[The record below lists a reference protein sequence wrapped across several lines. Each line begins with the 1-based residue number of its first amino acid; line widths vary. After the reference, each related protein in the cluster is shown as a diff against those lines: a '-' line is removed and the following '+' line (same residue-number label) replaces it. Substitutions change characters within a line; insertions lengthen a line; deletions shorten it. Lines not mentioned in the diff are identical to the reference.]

1 MKVTINLKITIL
13 FAAAFLF
20 VCALFVL
27 LGKIQVDSYIANERA
42 KQKEMVEKVV
52 YNLEKSE
59 SFSLYNYLT
68 SKSYSLVDNDR
79 ILKQIITKGE
89 KVFRVNSSY
98 GAFSSIIYHNQVFLY
113 VEQEQKTYLYQLD
126 ASVKLEYLFLFSFIF
141 ILVLIVFLYFSVLR
155 SLRPLKVL
163 KNKIKNISA
172 GKMEPLSE
180 YFQVN
185 DEISE
190 ISFEFD
196 HAINKIQEL
205 VKSRQF
211 FLRMIMHELKT
222 PIGKGRIVCEM
233 IDNQK
238 QKDRL
243 VDIFERLELLID
255 EFGKIEKVLSKN
267 CQLNLQTYHL
277 SLILEQAQD
286 YLMRDDFYQKVKI
299 TYKEDAM
306 IVADLELFSLLIKNL
321 IDNAIKYSDD
331 KSCEVICSSDYIM
344 VRNKGSKFRKTFEYY
359 LKPFA
364 REENTQAE
372 GMGLG
377 LYIINNICNLH
388 GFNICYSYEDGYHS
402 FKILFSRIFN

>member
-1 MKVTINLKITIL
+1 MKVTINLKITVL
-13 FAAAFLF
+13 FATAFLF

-27 LGKIQVDSYIANERA
+27 LGKVQIDSYLTNEQGR
-42 KQKEMVEKVV
+42 QKDIVEKII
-52 YNLEKSE
+52 YNLERKE
-59 SFSLYNYLT
+59 GFSIHEYLL
-68 SKSYSLVDNDR
+68 SKSFKLVENDR
-79 ILKQIITKGE
+79 SVKHIIAKGE
-89 KVFRVNSSY
+89 KVFRINSLY
-98 GAFSSIIYHNQVFLY
+98 GSFSSIIYHNQIFFY
-113 VEQEQKTYLYQLD
+113 VERLNTKHLYELN
-126 ASVKLEYLFLFSFIF
+126 ASTRLEYLFLLSFFFSLI
-141 ILVLIVFLYFSVLR
+141 LIVFLYFSVLR
-155 SLRPLKVL
+155 SLMPLKIL
-163 KNKIKNISA
+163 KKKIKNISA
-172 GKMEPLSE
+172 GKIEPLSE
-180 YFQVN
+180 YSQIN

-233 IDNQK
+233 LDNQK

-243 VDIFERLELLID
+243 VAIFERLELLID
-255 EFGKIEKVLSKN
+255 EFGKIEKVLSRN

-277 SLILEQAQD
+277 SLILEQAED

-299 TYKEDAM
+299 SYKEDTM
-306 IVADLELFSLLIKNL
+306 IIADLELFSLMLKNL

-331 KSCEVICSSDYIM
+331 KACEIICSGDYIII
-344 VRNKGSKFRKTFEYY
+344 RNKGMQLKKTFDYY
-359 LKPFA
+359 LKPFV
-364 REENTQAE
+364 REQNTQVE

-388 GFNICYSYEDGYHS
+388 GYNLTYSYEDGYHT
-402 FKILFSRIFN
+402 FKIVFSRLK

>member
-1 MKVTINLKITIL
+1 MKVTINLKITVL
-13 FAAAFLF
+13 FATAFLF

-27 LGKIQVDSYIANERA
+27 LGKVQIDSYLTNEQGR
-42 KQKEMVEKVV
+42 QKDIVEKII
-52 YNLEKSE
+52 YNLERKE
-59 SFSLYNYLT
+59 GFSIHEYLL
-68 SKSYSLVDNDR
+68 SKSFKLVENDR
-79 ILKQIITKGE
+79 SVKHIIAKGE
-89 KVFRVNSSY
+89 KVFRINSLY
-98 GAFSSIIYHNQVFLY
+98 GSFSSIIYHNQIFFY
-113 VEQEQKTYLYQLD
+113 VERLNTKHLYELN
-126 ASVKLEYLFLFSFIF
+126 ASTRLEYLFLLSFFFSLI
-141 ILVLIVFLYFSVLR
+141 LIVFLYFSVLR
-155 SLRPLKVL
+155 SLMPLKIL
-163 KNKIKNISA
+163 KKKIKNISA
-172 GKMEPLSE
+172 GKIEPLSE
-180 YFQVN
+180 YSQIN

-233 IDNQK
+233 LDNQK

-243 VDIFERLELLID
+243 VAIFERLELLID
-255 EFGKIEKVLSKN
+255 EFGKIEKVLSRN

-277 SLILEQAQD
+277 SLILEQAED

-299 TYKEDAM
+299 SYKEDTM
-306 IVADLELFSLLIKNL
+306 IIADLELFSLMLKNL

-331 KSCEVICSSDYIM
+331 KACEIICSGDYII
-344 VRNKGSKFRKTFEYY
+344 VRNKGMQLKKTFDYY
-359 LKPFA
+359 LKPFV
-364 REENTQAE
+364 REQNTQVE

-388 GFNICYSYEDGYHS
+388 GYNLTYSYEDGYHT
-402 FKILFSRIFN
+402 FKIVFSRLK

>member
-1 MKVTINLKITIL
+1 MKVTINLKITVL
-13 FAAAFLF
+13 FATAFLF

-27 LGKIQVDSYIANERA
+27 LGKIQIDSYLTNEQGR
-42 KQKEMVEKVV
+42 QKEIVEKII
-52 YNLEKSE
+52 YNLERKE
-59 SFSLYNYLT
+59 GFSIHEYLL
-68 SKSYSLVDNDR
+68 SKSFKLVENER
-79 ILKQIITKGE
+79 SAKYIIAKGE
-89 KVFRVNSSY
+89 KVFRINSLY
-98 GAFSSIIYHNQVFLY
+98 GSFSSIIYHNQIFFY
-113 VEQEQKTYLYQLD
+113 VERLNTKHLYELN
-126 ASVKLEYLFLFSFIF
+126 ASTRLEYLFLLSFFFSLI
-141 ILVLIVFLYFSVLR
+141 LIVFLYFSVLR
-155 SLRPLKVL
+155 SLMPLKIL
-163 KNKIKNISA
+163 KKKIKNISA
-172 GKMEPLSE
+172 GKIEPLSE
-180 YFQVN
+180 YSQIN

-233 IDNQK
+233 LDNQK

-243 VDIFERLELLID
+243 VAIFERLELLID
-255 EFGKIEKVLSKN
+255 EFGKIEKVLSRN

-277 SLILEQAQD
+277 SLILEQAED

-299 TYKEDAM
+299 SYKEDTM
-306 IVADLELFSLLIKNL
+306 IVADPELFSLMLKNL

-331 KSCEVICSSDYIM
+331 KACEIICSGDYII
-344 VRNKGSKFRKTFEYY
+344 VRNKGMQLKKTFDYY
-359 LKPFA
+359 LKPFV
-364 REENTQAE
+364 REQNTQVE

-388 GFNICYSYEDGYHS
+388 GYNLTYSYEDGYHT
-402 FKILFSRIFN
+402 FKIVFSRLN

>member
-1 MKVTINLKITIL
+1 MKVTINLKITVL
-13 FAAAFLF
+13 FATAFLF

-27 LGKIQVDSYIANERA
+27 LGKIQIDSYLTNEQGR
-42 KQKEMVEKVV
+42 QKEIVEKII
-52 YNLEKSE
+52 YNLERKE
-59 SFSLYNYLT
+59 GFSIHEYLL
-68 SKSYSLVDNDR
+68 SKSFKLVENER
-79 ILKQIITKGE
+79 SAKYIIAKGE
-89 KVFRVNSSY
+89 KVFRINSLY
-98 GAFSSIIYHNQVFLY
+98 GSFSSIIYHNQIFFY
-113 VEQEQKTYLYQLD
+113 VERLNTKHLYELN
-126 ASVKLEYLFLFSFIF
+126 ASTRLEYLFLLSFFFSLI
-141 ILVLIVFLYFSVLR
+141 LIVFLYFSVLR
-155 SLRPLKVL
+155 SLMPLKIL
-163 KNKIKNISA
+163 KKKIKNISA
-172 GKMEPLSE
+172 GKIEPLSE
-180 YFQVN
+180 YSQIN

-233 IDNQK
+233 LDNQK

-243 VDIFERLELLID
+243 MAIFERLELLID
-255 EFGKIEKVLSKN
+255 EFGKIEKVLSRN

-277 SLILEQAQD
+277 SLILEQAED

-299 TYKEDAM
+299 SYKEDTM
-306 IVADLELFSLLIKNL
+306 IVADLELFSLMLKNL

-331 KSCEVICSSDYIM
+331 KACEIICSGDYII
-344 VRNKGSKFRKTFEYY
+344 VRNKGMQLKKTFDYY
-359 LKPFA
+359 LKPFV
-364 REENTQAE
+364 REQNTQVE

-388 GFNICYSYEDGYHS
+388 GYNLTYSYEDGYHT
-402 FKILFSRIFN
+402 FKIVFSRLN

>member
-1 MKVTINLKITIL
+1 MKVTINLKITVL
-13 FAAAFLF
+13 FATAFLF

-27 LGKIQVDSYIANERA
+27 LGKIQIDSYLTNEQGR
-42 KQKEMVEKVV
+42 QKEIVEKII
-52 YNLEKSE
+52 YNLERKE
-59 SFSLYNYLT
+59 GFSIHEYLL
-68 SKSYSLVDNDR
+68 SKSFKLVENER
-79 ILKQIITKGE
+79 SAKYIIAKGE
-89 KVFRVNSSY
+89 KVFRINSLY
-98 GAFSSIIYHNQVFLY
+98 GSFSSIIYHNQIFFY
-113 VEQEQKTYLYQLD
+113 VERLNTKHLYKLN
-126 ASVKLEYLFLFSFIF
+126 ASTRLEYLFLLSFFFSLI
-141 ILVLIVFLYFSVLR
+141 LIVFLYFSVLR
-155 SLRPLKVL
+155 SLMPLKIL
-163 KNKIKNISA
+163 KKKIKNISA
-172 GKMEPLSE
+172 GKIEPLSE
-180 YFQVN
+180 YSQIN

-233 IDNQK
+233 LDNQK

-243 VDIFERLELLID
+243 VAIFERLELLID
-255 EFGKIEKVLSKN
+255 EFGKIEKVLSRN

-277 SLILEQAQD
+277 SLILEQAED

-299 TYKEDAM
+299 SYKEDTM
-306 IVADLELFSLLIKNL
+306 IVADLELFSLMLKNL

-331 KSCEVICSSDYIM
+331 KACEIICSGDYII
-344 VRNKGSKFRKTFEYY
+344 VRNKGMQLKKTFDYY
-359 LKPFA
+359 LKPFV
-364 REENTQAE
+364 REQNTQVE

-388 GFNICYSYEDGYHS
+388 GYNLTYSYEDGYHT
-402 FKILFSRIFN
+402 FKIVFSRLN

>member
-1 MKVTINLKITIL
+1 MKVTINLKITVL

-27 LGKIQVDSYIANERA
+27 LGKVQIDSYLANEQSR
-42 KQKEMVEKVV
+42 QKEIVEKII
-52 YNLEKSE
+52 YNLERKE
-59 SFSLYNYLT
+59 DFSIHDYLL
-68 SKSYSLVDNDR
+68 SKSFKLVENER
-79 ILKQIITKGE
+79 NIKHIVAKGE
-89 KVFRVNSSY
+89 KVLRVDSLY
-98 GAFSSIIYHNQVFLY
+98 GSFSSIIYHNQIFFY
-113 VEQEQKTYLYQLD
+113 VEQVNTKYLYELN
-126 ASVKLEYLFLFSFIF
+126 ASARLEYLFLLSFFFS
-141 ILVLIVFLYFSVLR
+141 LVLIIFLYFSVLR
-155 SLRPLKVL
+155 SLMPLKIL
-163 KNKIKNISA
+163 KKKIKNISV
-172 GKMEPLSE
+172 GKIEPLSE
-180 YFQVN
+180 YSQIN

-233 IDNQK
+233 LDNQK

-243 VDIFERLELLID
+243 VAIFERLELLID
-255 EFGKIEKVLSKN
+255 EFGKIEKVLSRN

-277 SLILEQAQD
+277 SLILEQAED

-299 TYKEDAM
+299 FYKEDAM
-306 IVADLELFSLLIKNL
+306 IVADLELFSLMLKNL
-321 IDNAIKYSDD
+321 IDNAIKYSID
-331 KSCEVICSSDYIM
+331 KACEIICSGDYII
-344 VRNKGSKFRKTFEYY
+344 VRNKGIQLKKTFDYY
-359 LKPFA
+359 LKPFV
-364 REENTQAE
+364 REHNTQVE

-388 GFNICYSYEDGYHS
+388 GYNLTYSYEDGYHT
-402 FKILFSRIFN
+402 FKIVFSRLK

>member
-1 MKVTINLKITIL
+1 MKVTINLKITVL
-13 FAAAFLF
+13 FATAFLF

-27 LGKIQVDSYIANERA
+27 LGKVQIDSYLTNEQGR
-42 KQKEMVEKVV
+42 QKEIVEKII
-52 YNLEKSE
+52 YNLERKE
-59 SFSLYNYLT
+59 DFSIHEYLL
-68 SKSYSLVDNDR
+68 SKSFKLVENDR
-79 ILKQIITKGE
+79 SVKHIIAKGE
-89 KVFRVNSSY
+89 KVFRINSLY
-98 GAFSSIIYHNQVFLY
+98 GSFSSIIYHNQIFFY
-113 VEQEQKTYLYQLD
+113 VERLNAKHLYELN
-126 ASVKLEYLFLFSFIF
+126 ASTRLEYLFLLSFFFSL
-141 ILVLIVFLYFSVLR
+141 ILIIFLYFSVLR
-155 SLRPLKVL
+155 SLMPLKIL
-163 KNKIKNISA
+163 KKKIKNISA
-172 GKMEPLSE
+172 GKIEPLSE
-180 YFQVN
+180 YSQIN

-233 IDNQK
+233 LDNQK

-243 VDIFERLELLID
+243 VAIFERLELLID
-255 EFGKIEKVLSKN
+255 EFGKIEKVLSRN

-277 SLILEQAQD
+277 SLILEQAED

-299 TYKEDAM
+299 SYKEDTM
-306 IVADLELFSLLIKNL
+306 IIADLELFSLMLKNL

-331 KSCEVICSSDYIM
+331 KACEIICSGDYII
-344 VRNKGSKFRKTFEYY
+344 VRNKGMQLKKTFDYY
-359 LKPFA
+359 LKPFV
-364 REENTQAE
+364 REQNTQVE

-388 GFNICYSYEDGYHS
+388 GYNLTYSYEDGYHT
-402 FKILFSRIFN
+402 FKIVFSRLK

>member
-1 MKVTINLKITIL
+1 MKITINLKITAL
-13 FAAAFLF
+13 FATAFLF

-27 LGKIQVDSYIANERA
+27 LGKIQIDSYLTSEQNR
-42 KQKEMVEKVV
+42 QKDIIEKII
-52 YNLEKSE
+52 YNLERKE
-59 SFSLYNYLT
+59 KFSVHDYLL
-68 SKSYSLVDNDR
+68 SKSFVLVESER
-79 ILKQIITKGE
+79 SIKHIVTKGE
-89 KVFRVNSSY
+89 KVFRINSLY
-98 GAFSSIIYHNQVFLY
+98 GNFASIVYHNQIYFY
-113 VEQEQKTYLYQLD
+113 VEQDKTRWLYELN
-126 ASVKLEYLFLFSFIF
+126 SSTRLEYLFLLSFFFSL
-141 ILVLIVFLYFSVLR
+141 ILIIFLYFSVLK
-155 SLRPLKVL
+155 SLTPLKIL
-163 KNKIKNISA
+163 KKKIKNIST
-172 GKMEPLSE
+172 GKIEPLSE
-180 YFQVN
+180 YSQIN

-233 IDNQK
+233 LDNQK

-243 VDIFERLELLID
+243 VAIFERLELLID
-255 EFGKIEKVLSKN
+255 EFGKIEKVLSRN

-277 SLILEQAQD
+277 SLILEQAED

-299 TYKEDAM
+299 VYKDDVM
-306 IVADLELFSLLIKNL
+306 IVADLELFSLMLKNL

-331 KSCEVICSSDYIM
+331 KSCEIICSGDYII
-344 VRNKGSKFRKTFEYY
+344 VRNKGVQLKKTFDYY
-359 LKPFA
+359 LKPFV
-364 REENTQAE
+364 REQNTQVE

-388 GFNICYSYEDGYHS
+388 GYNLTYSYEDGYHT
-402 FKILFSRIFN
+402 FKIVFSRLK

>member
-1 MKVTINLKITIL
+1 MKVTINLKITVL
-13 FAAAFLF
+13 FATAFLF

-27 LGKIQVDSYIANERA
+27 LGKVQIDSYLTNEQGR
-42 KQKEMVEKVV
+42 QKDIVEKII
-52 YNLEKSE
+52 YNLERKE
-59 SFSLYNYLT
+59 GFSIHKYLL
-68 SKSYSLVDNDR
+68 SKSFKLVENDR
-79 ILKQIITKGE
+79 SVKHIIAKGE
-89 KVFRVNSSY
+89 KVFRINSLY
-98 GAFSSIIYHNQVFLY
+98 GSFSSIIYHNQIFFY
-113 VEQEQKTYLYQLD
+113 VERLNTKHLYELN
-126 ASVKLEYLFLFSFIF
+126 ASTRLEYLFLLSFFFSLI
-141 ILVLIVFLYFSVLR
+141 LIVFLYFSVLR
-155 SLRPLKVL
+155 SLMPLKIL
-163 KNKIKNISA
+163 KKKIKNISA
-172 GKMEPLSE
+172 GKIEPLSE
-180 YFQVN
+180 YSQIN

-233 IDNQK
+233 LDNQK

-243 VDIFERLELLID
+243 VAIFERLELLID
-255 EFGKIEKVLSKN
+255 EFGKIEKVLSRN

-277 SLILEQAQD
+277 SLILEQAED

-299 TYKEDAM
+299 SYKEDTM
-306 IVADLELFSLLIKNL
+306 IIADLELFSLMLKNL

-331 KSCEVICSSDYIM
+331 KACEIICSGDYII
-344 VRNKGSKFRKTFEYY
+344 VRNKGMQLKKTFDYY
-359 LKPFA
+359 LKPFV
-364 REENTQAE
+364 REQNTQVE

-388 GFNICYSYEDGYHS
+388 GYNLTYSYEDGYHT
-402 FKILFSRIFN
+402 FKIVFSRLK

>member
-13 FAAAFLF
+13 FATAFLF

-27 LGKIQVDSYIANERA
+27 LGKVQIDSYLTSEQSR
-42 KQKEMVEKVV
+42 QKEIVEKII
-52 YNLEKSE
+52 YNLERRE
-59 SFSLYNYLT
+59 GFSIHEYLL
-68 SKSYSLVDNDR
+68 SKSFKLVENER
-79 ILKQIITKGE
+79 NIKHIVSKGE
-89 KVFRVNSSY
+89 KVLRINSLY
-98 GAFSSIIYHNQVFLY
+98 GSFSSIIYHNQIFFY
-113 VEQEQKTYLYQLD
+113 VERMNTKRLYELN
-126 ASVKLEYLFLFSFIF
+126 ASARLEYLFLLSFFFSL
-141 ILVLIVFLYFSVLR
+141 ILIIFLYFSVLR
-155 SLRPLKVL
+155 SLMPLKIL
-163 KNKIKNISA
+163 KKKIKNISA
-172 GKMEPLSE
+172 GKIESLSE
-180 YFQVN
+180 YSQIN

-233 IDNQK
+233 LDNQK

-243 VDIFERLELLID
+243 VAIFERLELLID
-255 EFGKIEKVLSKN
+255 EFGKIEKVLSRN

-277 SLILEQAQD
+277 SLILEQAED

-299 TYKEDAM
+299 SYKEDTM
-306 IVADLELFSLLIKNL
+306 IIADLELFSLMLKNL
-321 IDNAIKYSDD
+321 IDNAIKYSED
-331 KSCEVICSSDYIM
+331 KSCEIICSGDYVI
-344 VRNKGSKFRKTFEYY
+344 VKNKGVQLKKTFDYY
-359 LKPFA
+359 LKPFV
-364 REENTQAE
+364 REHNNEVE

-388 GFNICYSYEDGYHS
+388 GYNLTYSYEDGYHT
-402 FKILFSRIFN
+402 FKIVFSRLK

>member
-1 MKVTINLKITIL
+1 MKVTISLKITIL

-20 VCALFVL
+20 VCALFIL

-42 KQKEMVEKVV
+42 KQKEMIEKVV
-52 YNLEKSE
+52 FNLEKKE
-59 SFSLYNYLT
+59 GFSLYSYLT
-68 SKSYSLVDNDR
+68 SKSYFPIDNER
-79 ILKQIITKGE
+79 IFKQITTKGE
-89 KVFRVNSSY
+89 KVFKINSSY
-98 GAFSSIIYHNQVFLY
+98 GVFSSIIYHNQVFLC
-113 VEQEQKTYLYQLD
+113 VEQEEKTYLYQLD

-155 SLRPLKVL
+155 SLKPLKIL
-163 KNKIKNISA
+163 KNKIKNINA
-172 GKMEPLSE
+172 GKMDPLSE

-299 TYKEDAM
+299 TYKEDAIIM
-306 IVADLELFSLLIKNL
+306 ADLELFSLLIKNL

-331 KSCEVICSSDYIM
+331 KSCEVICSSGYIM

-388 GFNICYSYEDGYHS
+388 GFNISYSYEDGYHS
-402 FKILFSRIFN
+402 FKILFSKIFN